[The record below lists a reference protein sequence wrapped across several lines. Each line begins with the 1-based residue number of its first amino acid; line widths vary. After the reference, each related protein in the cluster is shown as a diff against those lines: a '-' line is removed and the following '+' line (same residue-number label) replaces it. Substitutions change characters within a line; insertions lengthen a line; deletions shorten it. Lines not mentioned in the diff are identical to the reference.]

1 MSVSNIRL
9 IQVAPAQKPTGQKVC
24 ASRPIRDLIVSYMQV
39 KERDCVKGVSQ
50 DFLASAQRVER
61 KELLKY
67 FPESGLCWVAGK
79 KGLSRIKIRN
89 FPTRVQA
96 PLKNYPD
103 FMAGWEQIKPGV
115 FTLYLIRTE
124 KKETSARSC
133 IPGQVARQQ
142 KELSY
147 FCGAEENRHV
157 RISEIQTSCCS
168 AMEDPGCCAAL
179 AFMLGCTWLLS
190 IKGDD
195 KR

>member
-9 IQVAPAQKPTGQKVC
+9 IQVAPAQKPAGQKVC

-50 DFLASAQRVER
+50 DFLASAQRAER
-61 KELLKY
+61 DELLKR
-67 FPESGLCWVAGK
+67 FPKTSLEWLGGT
-79 KGLSRIKIRN
+79 KGLRRIKIRN
-89 FPTRVQA
+89 FPTRVQP
-96 PLKNYPD
+96 PLNKYPD

-115 FTLYLIRTE
+115 FTLYFIRTE
-124 KKETSARSC
+124 KKETGVRSC

-157 RISEIQTSCCS
+157 RISEIQTSCCA

-195 KR
+195 NR